1 MQKSPGL
8 LRALPALFEDAGV
21 QIEAIRAA
29 AAYDNKALGETLLEL
44 YPKFSPE
51 AKREVVQGLSTRPTS
66 GWLLTEAI
74 RDGDVPRRDV
84 PSYVARQLRR
94 VVGNGFV
101 EIWGL
106 IDALPDDKAAAFKK
120 YESLLT
126 PEALEQADLKKGHTL
141 FQRTCMACH
150 VLHGEG
156 GTMGPDITGAN
167 RGNLDY
173 LLHNILDPSGIIQD
187 DYKMV
192 MITTR
197 DGRTLAGN
205 VASEN
210 ERQLTLS
217 MVGQQIVLTKSDIQS
232 REVSAVSMMPEGLL
246 QTLSDQ
252 ESIDLIAYLMQ
263 LDPPRE

>member
-1 MQKSPGL
+1 
-8 LRALPALFEDAGV
+8 
-21 QIEAIRAA
+21 
-29 AAYDNKALGETLLEL
+29 
-44 YPKFSPE
+44 
-51 AKREVVQGLSTRPTS
+51 
-66 GWLLTEAI
+66 
-74 RDGDVPRRDV
+74 
-84 PSYVARQLRR
+84 
-94 VVGNGFV
+94 
-101 EIWGL
+101 
-106 IDALPDDKAAAFKK
+106 
-120 YESLLT
+120 
-126 PEALEQADLKKGHTL
+126 
-141 FQRTCMACH
+141 
-150 VLHGEG
+150 
-156 GTMGPDITGAN
+156 MGPDITGAN

-232 REVSAVSMMPEGLL
+232 REVSPVSMMPEGLL

-263 LDPPRE
+263 LDRREE